1 MRECLFCGAGPHPQ
15 NTPAPNRGHT
25 CADNRPVPG
34 VCKRDIP
41 LQNNTHSAASDHP
54 DSQNDYLETCDI
66 IVIFVKHTRIID
78 GNLFGSND
86 ESGISEQKRP
96 DRFPMRTRMC
106 SAWVKPSQL
115 RGRHCQSL
123 HRKVHAQYIIQP
135 GLSGSGC
142 LFDMLP
148 GCVFWL
154 RLPIGSILYI
164 RQLFSILHLF

>member
-1 MRECLFCGAGPHPQ
+1 MHLKIRENVLFLPYIH
-15 NTPAPNRGHT
+15 
-25 CADNRPVPG
+25 
-34 VCKRDIP
+34 K
-41 LQNNTHSAASDHP
+41 
-54 DSQNDYLETCDI
+54 
-66 IVIFVKHTRIID
+66 ID

-123 HRKVHAQYIIQP
+123 YGKVHAQYISQP

-142 LFDMLP
+142 LMI
-148 GCVFWL
+148 CCRVVFF
-154 RLPIGSILYI
+154 GYD
-164 RQLFSILHLF
+164 FLHEVFVHPAAFF